1 MINNFL
7 KKKETYLIFFWV
19 LLWLSIN
26 GHIAYLEYYNKNFLG
41 KVYFLRTLIPIIL
54 TIVFSTIILILFI
67 KKIFLKNS
75 KIFYNQTLFLFFT
88 YYILQIIGFYQ
99 NKHLH
104 DDLNNLYIITLC
116 LGSLT
121 IFALTFFLNLEKLLK
136 YYLFIALILIVIIT
150 IISFGS
156 RITQINFENLNLYK
170 SFNDFSENF
179 IGEPNQRILGLS
191 RMLALINLA
200 VIVVVISRKKI
211 NKVAAIIFIMISTL
225 LIFIMQS
232 RGTIICFFLS
242 SLFLYIFL
250 VKYLDYKKI
259 LYSILFLLFLFAT
272 IEVFFSKTGLTENN
286 IYKNRIFTVQDTS
299 GRISLWKKAIKVY
312 DTKEIFGYGPQ
323 ADRILLNNTEV
334 SKYYG
339 NNVSNA
345 IVYSFLCGGYLSMI
359 LFILLYLKIIY
370 LFSKIIKYKEKILA
384 QENIALKISLSY
396 LIFFVI
402 RSFVENSFAVFGVDF
417 LLTLVSLVI
426 SEESVRKI
434 KYINRK

>member
-26 GHIAYLEYYNKNFLG
+26 GHITYLEYYNKNFLG

-88 YYILQIIGFYQ
+88 YCILQIIGFYQ

-104 DDLNNLYIITLC
+104 VDLNNLYIITLC

-121 IFALTFFLNLEKLLK
+121 IFALTFFLNLEKLLR

-179 IGEPNQRILGLS
+179 IGEPNQNILGLS

-272 IEVFFSKTGLTENN
+272 IEVFFSRTGLTENN

-434 KYINRK
+434 KYINR

>member
-26 GHIAYLEYYNKNFLG
+26 GHITYLEYYNKNFLG

-88 YYILQIIGFYQ
+88 YCILQIIGFYQ

-104 DDLNNLYIITLC
+104 VDLNNLYIITLC

-121 IFALTFFLNLEKLLK
+121 IFALTFFLNLEKLLR

-250 VKYLDYKKI
+250 VKYLNYKKI

-272 IEVFFSKTGLTENN
+272 IEVFFSRTGLTENN

>member
-26 GHIAYLEYYNKNFLG
+26 GHITYLEYYNKNFLG

-54 TIVFSTIILILFI
+54 TIVFSTIILILFV

-88 YYILQIIGFYQ
+88 YCILQIIGFYQ

-104 DDLNNLYIITLC
+104 VDLNNLYIITLC

-121 IFALTFFLNLEKLLK
+121 IFALTFFLNLEKLLR

-150 IISFGS
+150 IISFSS

-200 VIVVVISRKKI
+200 VIVLVISRKKI
-211 NKVAAIIFIMISTL
+211 NKVAAIIFIIISTL

-259 LYSILFLLFLFAT
+259 LYSILFLLFFFAT
-272 IEVFFSKTGLTENN
+272 IEVFFSRTGLTENN

-345 IVYSFLCGGYLSMI
+345 IVYSFLCGGYLSII

-434 KYINRK
+434 KYVNRK

>member
-26 GHIAYLEYYNKNFLG
+26 GHITYLEYYNKNFLG

-88 YYILQIIGFYQ
+88 YCILQIIGFYQ

-104 DDLNNLYIITLC
+104 VDLNNLYIITLC

-121 IFALTFFLNLEKLLK
+121 IFALTFFLNLEKLLR

-272 IEVFFSKTGLTENN
+272 IEVFFSRTGLTENN